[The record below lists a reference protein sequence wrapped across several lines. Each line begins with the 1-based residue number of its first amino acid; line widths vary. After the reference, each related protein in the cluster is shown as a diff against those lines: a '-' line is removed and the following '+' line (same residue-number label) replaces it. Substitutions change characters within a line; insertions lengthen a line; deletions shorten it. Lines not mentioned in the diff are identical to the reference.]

1 MTQHHDDSNN
11 AVQRE
16 IISACFEF
24 YGEYLGELEQKD
36 IRSLKK
42 RVGELKGM
50 TKNLN
55 RDLQEQDR
63 EKVSLLQQRDQILV
77 SNNNPL

>member
-1 MTQHHDDSNN
+1 MIGLIEEMTQHHDDSNN

-42 RVGELKGM
+42 RVGELRGM

-55 RDLQEQDR
+55 RDLQE
-63 EKVSLLQQRDQILV
+63 
-77 SNNNPL
+77 